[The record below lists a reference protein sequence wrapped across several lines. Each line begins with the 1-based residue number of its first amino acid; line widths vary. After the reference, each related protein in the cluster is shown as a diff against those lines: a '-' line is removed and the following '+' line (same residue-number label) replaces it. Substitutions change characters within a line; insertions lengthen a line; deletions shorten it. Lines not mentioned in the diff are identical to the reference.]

1 VREFAVNLAAPVE
14 RVIERCQE
22 AGVNPGYALGRD
34 YPEFENGLL
43 VALTE
48 RRGKADIDLLA
59 STLAA
64 AVAAER
70 GAEVAA

>member
-1 VREFAVNLAAPVE
+1 VA

-22 AGVNPGYALGRD
+22 QGVNPGLALED
-34 YPEFENGLL
+34 DGLL

-48 RRGKADIDLLA
+48 RRSRADIDRLA
-59 STLAA
+59 DVLGA

-70 GAEVAA
+70 DHERVEVTA

>member
-1 VREFAVNLAAPVE
+1 
-14 RVIERCQE
+14 
-22 AGVNPGYALGRD
+22 VNPGYALGRD
-34 YPEFENGLL
+34 YPEYGNGLL

-59 STLAA
+59 KTLAA